1 MSDTYR
7 EQCLRHKYEPIPEK
21 AAYRKK
27 TKRKAPK
34 KANHRHE
41 YVNCLIV
48 ARDINGSEREFV
60 RSYCTV
66 CGKVAEA
73 RQDDLTQEYGMNPYR
88 GLWDCLIIASRYAK
102 PGFLDE
108 ARRVYNTYHFN
119 GDIGDVKSID
129 LGSWE

>member
-21 AAYRKK
+21 ATYRKK

-41 YVNCLIV
+41 YANCLIV
-48 ARDINGSEREFV
+48 ARDIDGSERDFLK
-60 RSYCTV
+60 SYCTV

-73 RQDDLTQEYGMNPYR
+73 REDDLTREYGINPHFFSWY
-88 GLWDCLIIASRYAK
+88 GLVVTFRYTK